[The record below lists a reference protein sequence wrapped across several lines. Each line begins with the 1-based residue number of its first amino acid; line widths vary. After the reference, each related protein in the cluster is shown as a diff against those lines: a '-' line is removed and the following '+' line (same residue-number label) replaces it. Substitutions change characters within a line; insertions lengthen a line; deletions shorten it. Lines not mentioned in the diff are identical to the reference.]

1 MTDPYHALDYDPA
14 VTASLRR
21 IGINAVFLEERMGGL
36 ETYVRELVP
45 ALLAL
50 RPELELRVYASARG
64 RRLLEREAWA
74 DGIVVGHPLLGVPG
88 TRAVVETTF
97 LGWLATRD
105 RLDVLHNVALT
116 APLRTGPAN
125 VVLLADVTWLRQPET
140 VGRARAALWRML
152 VLPAARKADRI
163 ITLSE
168 AARTEIVEDLR
179 VPSSRVDV
187 VPLGHGLSERVAPTP
202 ESELRSRLEF
212 GSGPVVLAVSA
223 LTPHKNVRTLLEAI
237 AIVRETHPSVR
248 LVIPGN
254 PSAHGAE
261 LERHAAGL
269 GLQETVCFP
278 GWVSEADLEG
288 LYRAAACFVL
298 PSLREGFGLPILEA
312 MARDVPVAVAH
323 ASSLPEVAGDA
334 ALYFEPR
341 DPRAMAE
348 AIGRLVDDAELRDRL
363 VGLGRAR
370 TREFTWQRTA
380 EETLRS
386 FERARAGR

>member
-1 MTDPYHALDYDPA
+1 MTMPPALGVSRTSTGSLARGASLAAASRSARTILSPLIPLLSLTDPYHAVDYDPA

-50 RPELELRVYASARG
+50 RPELELRVYTSARG

-88 TRAVVETTF
+88 TR
-97 LGWLATRD
+97 
-105 RLDVLHNVALT
+105 
-116 APLRTGPAN
+116 
-125 VVLLADVTWLRQPET
+125 
-140 VGRARAALWRML
+140 
-152 VLPAARKADRI
+152 
-163 ITLSE
+163 
-168 AARTEIVEDLR
+168 
-179 VPSSRVDV
+179 DV

-202 ESELRSRLEF
+202 ESELRSRLEL

-363 VGLGRAR
+363 VVLGRAR